1 MDDPKL
7 KKCIEEVQNGQLE
20 SFGYVIEKY
29 QTLALN
35 IALPIVKN
43 QEDAEEIVQD
53 AFVKVYRF
61 IQQYNGESRFSSWLY
76 KIVYN
81 TALTKL
87 NTNTKQWMRDNE
99 IKSTNEKE
107 KVTDKIDERTL
118 DRQIR
123 SRMLDEALDQLP
135 ESDKLLVTLYYLAEK
150 SIAEIAEITA
160 WNPSKCKVKLM
171 RARRKMREILQYR
184 KDDLL

>member
-1 MDDPKL
+1 MDDPRL
-7 KKCIEEVQNGQLE
+7 SKCIEEVKNGKVE

-53 AFVKVYRF
+53 AFVKIYRF
-61 IQQYNGESRFSSWLY
+61 IRQYNGESRFSSWLY

-81 TALTKL
+81 TALTRL
-87 NTNTKQWMRDNE
+87 NTNTKKWMREHE
-99 IKSTNEKE
+99 IKTANEKE
-107 KVTDKIDERTL
+107 EATDRIDERMIDL
-118 DRQIR
+118 DIR
-123 SRMLDEALDQLP
+123 SSLLDEALEQLP
-135 ESDKLLVTLYYLAEK
+135 ESDRLLMTLYYLGEK

-160 WNPSKCKVKLM
+160 WNTSKCKVKLM
-171 RARRKMREILQYR
+171 RARGKMRKILKYR